1 MKSLLSI
8 LESSVSG
15 ENCIIK
21 LEKWYDVYEELDKTE
36 GRGGRK
42 LKFRTQNKKDAL
54 ELSKDLGCWGSD
66 GVVQENLFLKIIL
79 CHSYEGNSYLIPLGK
94 ESEID
99 SEAIKKANLVAS
111 AMSKL
116 SIEEIRALRS

>member
-21 LEKWYDVYEELDKTE
+21 LEKWYDVFEELDKTE

-42 LKFRTQNKKDAL
+42 LKYRTQNKDDAIK
-54 ELSKDLGCWGSD
+54 LSKELGCWGSD
-66 GVVQENLFLKIIL
+66 GLVQENLFLKIML
-79 CHSYEGNSYLIPLGK
+79 CHIPNSYLISFGK
-94 ESEID
+94 EAEID

-116 SIEEIRALRS
+116 SIEEIRAQL